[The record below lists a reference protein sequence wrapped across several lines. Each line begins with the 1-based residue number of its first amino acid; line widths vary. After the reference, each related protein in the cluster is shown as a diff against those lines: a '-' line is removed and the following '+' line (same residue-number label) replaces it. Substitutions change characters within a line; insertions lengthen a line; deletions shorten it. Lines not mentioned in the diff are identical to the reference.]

1 MKPVITIDG
10 PAASGKSSVSRAL
23 AEKLGWNWV
32 STGIFYR
39 GLAFLAMELK
49 ANVDDEQSILQLL
62 TRQKWSIEMTREETQ
77 FVFNG
82 KVVTDR
88 LNQEQIGI
96 IASKV
101 SGFPEVRKALLQPQR
116 DCLKRSHNG
125 LVAEGRDCGTVVFPT
140 AQIKFY
146 LTAASTDRAIRRAKE
161 EGKSVEETKTMQ
173 KERDTK
179 DKSRE
184 VAPLQ
189 VPEGSHVI
197 DTTGMSLSEVI
208 DKVYG
213 LVKSSL

>member
-1 MKPVITIDG
+1 MGLSVFVWVACSHQGESHQSSP
-10 PAASGKSSVSRAL
+10 SKSFTEIKVQETS
-23 AEKLGWNWV
+23 AEIKLP
-32 STGIFYR
+32 F
-39 GLAFLAMELK
+39 
-49 ANVDDEQSILQLL
+49 
-62 TRQKWSIEMTREETQ
+62 
-77 FVFNG
+77 
-82 KVVTDR
+82 
-88 LNQEQIGI
+88 QIWDLI
-96 IASKV
+96 
-101 SGFPEVRKALLQPQR
+101 
-116 DCLKRSHNG
+116 
-125 LVAEGRDCGTVVFPT
+125 
-140 AQIKFY
+140 
-146 LTAASTDRAIRRAKE
+146 